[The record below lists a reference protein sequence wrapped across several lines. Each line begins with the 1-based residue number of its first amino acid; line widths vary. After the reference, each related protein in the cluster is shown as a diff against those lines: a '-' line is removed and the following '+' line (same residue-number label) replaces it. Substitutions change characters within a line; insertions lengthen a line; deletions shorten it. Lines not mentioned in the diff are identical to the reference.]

1 MEDDSRANQERIREL
16 EQELQACH
24 AKLTQAHSECE
35 TMQALFD
42 TMPAGVMIVNAHGEI
57 TSANPAACAL
67 FGGKVAT
74 SIYSPSEFST
84 ISHINETPFPMSDL
98 PIIRALQHG
107 ETSRD
112 VLMLIRYD
120 QTERIIS
127 AGANPIR
134 NENGTITGAI
144 ATYDDVTARRRAE
157 EECQRLLSER
167 EAIMGSIVDALVVY
181 NLDDTIRSMNRAAE
195 CLLNYSPEERLLS
208 SEERMRRHK
217 VTLASGLP
225 ISEERTPAWRALH
238 GEAIHNEVMEFYP
251 TPDKAHWLSA
261 SFSPVRSSQGF
272 IVGAVS
278 IFTDITL
285 RKQAEEALSDSE
297 KRFRAFSE
305 STTEGIALHEHGRII
320 EVNQT
325 FADHLGYSVQEM
337 LGQSVLDFTAP
348 ESREDMERR
357 IKAGDPGP
365 YVAMSLHKDGSRT
378 IGEIRA
384 RNIFY
389 KGREVRV
396 VVVRDIT
403 AQKRAEEALR
413 ESESLF
419 HSLAD
424 NANTIICIVQGT
436 RFVYVNHYFVRI
448 SGYSEEE
455 LLGLDISQT
464 VTPEYRDIV
473 LERARL
479 RQAGDISI
487 PSRYEI
493 AVPTKNGQ
501 VLWVDFAAG
510 LTEYH
515 GRLAIIVI
523 AYDIT
528 DRKRIENELRE
539 SEEKFRSLF
548 EHMSESMTIDEIT
561 YDSAGHP
568 VDWIIH
574 DCNPAYEKIFEI
586 PCEQAIGQQATAL
599 YPFIQQT
606 TQKFEEYAYQLE
618 RGESITVEVYD
629 PRTGRHLLI
638 SAFPM
643 GGHRFGT
650 IGTDITERKLA
661 EQERERL
668 LQEVEHRAAEL
679 DASFAAIIDPILIF
693 DASIKVI
700 RANNAT
706 TQLAGQEVLGKRHAD
721 LVSALMI
728 RHPDGSP
735 VQEEESPV
743 NRAGRGEV
751 ITNEHLHITDHQGRD
766 RVMLVSASPLQQD
779 HTVWGVV
786 SYWHDIT
793 EREHLLA
800 ELERWAAEL
809 DASLNSIADGVII
822 FDLDGSVVRINQTG
836 QRLTGFTVG
845 MSAKAPGPGLPI
857 PGIMTLEGKPVPFES
872 MPPIRA
878 LRGQTVSGELLIFQS
893 PLVQEPVWVSVS
905 AAPLLLPNGTQLGA
919 VVVITDVTALHEL
932 QEQQKVFLHTIS
944 HDLRAPLSVINGHT
958 QLIENIIEEHGID
971 KELQQSMNAI
981 RRSIQRMNGMIQDLV
996 DSARAEG
1003 GQLELKRQPVDL
1015 HTYIDDVLKR
1025 SAAALDS
1032 SRIHV
1037 EMPADLPAVFA
1048 DYNQLERILINL
1060 LSNALKYSNPDT
1072 PVQVR
1077 ARRIDDEVEVSVTDT
1092 GPGIAPEDIP
1102 HLFARFY
1109 RAHAGKTMEGIGL
1122 GLYIARI
1129 LVEAHG
1135 GHIGV
1140 VSELGKGSTFTFT
1153 LPVA

>member
-16 EQELQACH
+16 EQELRACH
-24 AKLTQAHSECE
+24 AKLTQANSECE

-42 TMPAGVMIVNAHGEI
+42 TMPTGVMIVNAHGEI

-74 SIYSPSEFST
+74 SIYNPSEFST
-84 ISHINETPFPMSDL
+84 ISHIDETPFPMSDL

-127 AGANPIR
+127 TGASPIR

-144 ATYDDVTARRRAE
+144 ATFDDVTARRRAE

-195 CLLNYSPEERLLS
+195 SLLNYSPEERLLS

-217 VTLASGLP
+217 VTLASGVP

-251 TPDKAHWLSA
+251 TPDNARWLSA
-261 SFSPVRSSQGF
+261 SFSPVRSSQGS

-337 LGQSVLDFTAP
+337 LGRSVLDFTAP

-357 IKAGDPGP
+357 MKAGDPGP
-365 YVAMSLHKDGSRT
+365 YVATSLHKDGTRT

-493 AVPTKNGQ
+493 AVLTKNGQ

-515 GRLAIIVI
+515 GRLAIIGI

-629 PRTGRHLLI
+629 QRTGRHLLI
-638 SAFPM
+638 SAFSM

-661 EQERERL
+661 EQER
-668 LQEVEHRAAEL
+668 
-679 DASFAAIIDPILIF
+679 
-693 DASIKVI
+693 
-700 RANNAT
+700 
-706 TQLAGQEVLGKRHAD
+706 
-721 LVSALMI
+721 
-728 RHPDGSP
+728 
-735 VQEEESPV
+735 
-743 NRAGRGEV
+743 
-751 ITNEHLHITDHQGRD
+751 
-766 RVMLVSASPLQQD
+766 
-779 HTVWGVV
+779 
-786 SYWHDIT
+786 
-793 EREHLLA
+793 
-800 ELERWAAEL
+800 ERWAAEL

-845 MSAKAPGPGLPI
+845 MSAKAPGPGLAI

-878 LRGQTVSGELLIFQS
+878 LHGQTVSGELLIFQS
-893 PLVQEPVWVSVS
+893 PLVLEPVWVSVS

-958 QLIENIIEEHGID
+958 QLIEDIIKKHGID

-1003 GQLELKRQPVDL
+1003 GQLELKRQSVDL

-1025 SAAALDS
+1025 SAAALDI

-1048 DYNQLERILINL
+1048 DYNQLERIMINL
-1060 LSNALKYSNPDT
+1060 LSNALKYSNPGT

-1077 ARRIDDEVEVSVTDT
+1077 ARRVDDKVEVSVTDT

-1109 RAHAGKTMEGIGL
+1109 RTHAGKTMEGIGL

-1135 GHIGV
+1135 GHIEV